1 MPKGRPRD
9 PNSAKRGTE
18 NKTTQT
24 RQRVNANAPKL
35 TAVEV
40 APQLEQF
47 PPPETLPEVMHP
59 VWRAVIAD
67 LGGANHMR
75 ESYLPA
81 VTAYCEALYIHAE
94 ASQNIHQFG
103 VLVKGAN
110 GPMPNPLIRVQKDAA
125 ATMLRYAETLG
136 LTPSGRIRL
145 GLMEVTGMSLL
156 GSLQQALDG
165 KN

>member
-1 MPKGRPRD
+1 MTKGRKPD
-9 PNSAKRGTE
+9 PTRAKRGTGNRPAHGAVKVIE
-18 NKTTQT
+18 TSPL
-24 RQRVNANAPKL
+24 VAVDAAP
-35 TAVEV
+35 E
-40 APQLEQF
+40 EF
-47 PPPETLPEVMHP
+47 PPPETLPEIIHP
-59 VWRAVIAD
+59 VWRSVISD

-94 ASQNIHQFG
+94 ASENIHQFG
-103 VLVKGAN
+103 VLVKGPN

-125 ATMLRYAETLG
+125 ATLLRYAETLG

-156 GSLQQALDG
+156 GSLQDSLDR
-165 KN
+165 KS